1 MFPDTHERYP
11 KLTKRLPSIV
21 VEPTD
26 ATEVES
32 GELRWPPDEPGSPD
46 AQTGKQSAEGGAAG
60 EGRRAPLSRRHVSC
74 QRWVTFC
81 MFFQGRTPARTKT
94 PQVQRR
100 RTTEDPESCRVS
112 TVTVSV
118 PHSAEERRLH

>member
-1 MFPDTHERYP
+1 MLFTDIYRERWRSFSFPYISLRKIFPDTHERYP

-46 AQTGKQSAEGGAAG
+46 AQTGRQTAEAAGAG
-60 EGRRAPLSRRHVSC
+60 EGRRGTLEPVCHFKHRLRYACFSR
-74 QRWVTFC
+74 
-81 MFFQGRTPARTKT
+81 
-94 PQVQRR
+94 
-100 RTTEDPESCRVS
+100 
-112 TVTVSV
+112 
-118 PHSAEERRLH
+118 

>member
-1 MFPDTHERYP
+1 MSLHEPPKIFPDTHERYP

-46 AQTGKQSAEGGAAG
+46 AQTGKQAAKAGAAG
-60 EGRRAPLSRRHVSC
+60 EEPHPSH
-74 QRWVTFC
+74 
-81 MFFQGRTPARTKT
+81 PAS
-94 PQVQRR
+94 PAALADCLFLPGEEL
-100 RTTEDPESCRVS
+100 EDTGVDQDASP
-112 TVTVSV
+112 
-118 PHSAEERRLH
+118 AETQDN

>member
-1 MFPDTHERYP
+1 MASCSFPYISFPKIFPETHERYP

-46 AQTGKQSAEGGAAG
+46 AQTGRQSAEAGAAG
-60 EGRRAPLSRRHVSC
+60 EEQLDKDASG
-74 QRWVTFC
+74 
-81 MFFQGRTPARTKT
+81 
-94 PQVQRR
+94 
-100 RTTEDPESCRVS
+100 
-112 TVTVSV
+112 
-118 PHSAEERRLH
+118 AEMQDN